1 MPLGVPIKYESSH
14 QHKYSFFL
22 FSPHSIISNTFPIR
36 FLKSSS
42 SLMSNFFSSFLCFL
56 ASATSYWKQ
65 WLSWPMHDI
74 ISLCKAVG
82 RYNWLNRYRKKKE
95 AIVWYKHGNAF
106 LLTSS
111 WSWSKSACQSLEWDN
126 SVSRYLYLWAPRVV
140 KVWWTGWRSS
150 EWEGERLRKKKIRF
164 GEILWWAEKKSPY
177 FGRRRWIIP
186 VFFCVKSHS
195 KPHQGGFE

>member
-1 MPLGVPIKYESSH
+1 MIVL
-14 QHKYSFFL
+14 QHKSSSFINKVLLPIQFRKN
-22 FSPHSIISNTFPIR
+22 SSSIISFHSR
-36 FLKSSS
+36 
-42 SLMSNFFSSFLCFL
+42 SLVCF
-56 ASATSYWKQ
+56 AT
-65 WLSWPMHDI
+65 PMHDT
-74 ISLCKAVG
+74 ISLCKADG

-106 LLTSS
+106 LLTSC
-111 WSWSKSACQSLEWDN
+111 WAWSKSACQSLEWDK

-164 GEILWWAEKKSPY
+164 GKILWWLKKKSPY
-177 FGRRRWIIP
+177 FGRRHSHNSHSWIMP

-195 KPHQGGFE
+195 KPHQGGFEWYYCWRVDVQ